1 MGELYKGALNFLAIL
16 LFNLLISI
24 CLDYPKLNLNFMFA
38 LNFNILYLFGF
49 LILVQGVRNDERSKV
64 IKHDS

>member
-1 MGELYKGALNFLAIL
+1 
-16 LFNLLISI
+16 
-24 CLDYPKLNLNFMFA
+24 MFA

>member
-1 MGELYKGALNFLAIL
+1 
-16 LFNLLISI
+16 
-24 CLDYPKLNLNFMFA
+24 MFA

-49 LILVQGVRNDERSKV
+49 LILIQGVRNDKRNKV